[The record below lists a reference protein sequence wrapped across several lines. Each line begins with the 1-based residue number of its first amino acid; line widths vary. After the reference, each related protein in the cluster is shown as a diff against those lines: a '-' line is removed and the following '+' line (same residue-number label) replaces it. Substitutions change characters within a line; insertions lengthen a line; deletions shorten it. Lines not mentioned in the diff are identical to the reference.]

1 MPLEINQKENIFTHS
16 KPRPYMYVHIATLF
30 LMVYQPKRAVSSFTS
45 PLSPLISRS
54 SINTP
59 IPANWMA
66 HNRITIQYSLD
77 KQRDGAN
84 VMVFK
89 PTLHS
94 INPRLPVLAKRK
106 PLKK

>member
-45 PLSPLISRS
+45 PLSPLIS

-59 IPANWMA
+59 IPANLMA